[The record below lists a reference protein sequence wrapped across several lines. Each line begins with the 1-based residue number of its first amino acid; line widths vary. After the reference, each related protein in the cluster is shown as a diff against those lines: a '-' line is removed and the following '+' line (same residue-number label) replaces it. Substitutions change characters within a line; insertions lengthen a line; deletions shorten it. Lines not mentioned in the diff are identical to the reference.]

1 MSSTGQEL
9 AKVQPM
15 KIVHTPPMVT
25 CHNCGNRMVAMPGAT
40 TAICADCVA
49 VTTDITKEVVKI
61 GHVLTFCKNC
71 RRLHVGPGDIWM
83 FADRESRELMG
94 VCLRRLGL
102 SRKGL
107 RLTDAAFVWTEPHSL
122 RTKIKVTVRGED
134 SEVLPGVQLEQ
145 TFGVEYIEH
154 FSQCKDCA
162 KSFTAN
168 TWVANV
174 QVRQKHTT
182 HKRTFFAL
190 EQLILKNKAHKNTVS
205 IEESREGIDFLYS
218 QQKHAVTMVEF
229 LTGVVPCR
237 TSKSS
242 ELYSQDSHS
251 AKKLYKFTYSV
262 ELVPIC
268 KEDLLVLPK
277 QTVPKCNSIDR
288 LVLCHRI
295 GHNVK
300 LVSPVTGQTA
310 DLPASVFFKW
320 PFTPVVST
328 KAMVEFLV
336 LDVEH
341 TYERGGG
348 DMGGKFSVVEATVAP
363 ANDVSQTYFVRTH
376 LGAILNAGDSVLG
389 YDLRNTNFNHEQWNS
404 LKEEQIPDI
413 VLVRKVYERS
423 TKPHK
428 KTWKLRRIAP
438 ELEQM
443 DEKSQAYQDFLQEL
457 EEDADLQNDVE
468 MFAEKGEPKPQG
480 ESESEEEYVHVKL
493 DELDVD
499 D

>member
-1 MSSTGQEL
+1 
-9 AKVQPM
+9 M
-15 KIVHTPPMVT
+15 KIVHTPPTVT
-25 CHNCGNRMVAMPGAT
+25 CHNCGNQMVAMPGST
-40 TAICADCVA
+40 TAICRDCVA
-49 VTTDITKEVVKI
+49 VTTDLTKDVPKTGVVL
-61 GHVLTFCKNC
+61 VFCKNC
-71 RRLHVGPGDIWM
+71 KRLHVGPGDIWM

-94 VCLRRLGL
+94 VCLKRLALG
-102 SRKGL
+102 RKNL
-107 RLTDAAFVWTEPHSL
+107 RLVDAGFIWTEPHSM

-134 SEVLPGVQLEQ
+134 SEVLPGVMLEQ
-145 TFGVEYIEH
+145 TVTVEFIEQT
-154 FSQCKDCA
+154 SQCKDCA

-218 QQKHAVTMVEF
+218 QQKHAVTMVDF
-229 LTGVVPCR
+229 LTTVVPCR

-277 QTVPKCNSIDR
+277 QTVPKCNNIDR
-288 LVLCHRI
+288 IVLCHRV

-310 DLPASVFFKW
+310 DLPAAIFFKW
-320 PFTPVVST
+320 PFTPVTSSKT
-328 KAMVEFLV
+328 MVEFVV
-336 LDVEH
+336 LDSDIDYEH
-341 TYERGGG
+341 QKQNVSS
-348 DMGGKFSVVEATVAP
+348 KFAVAEATVAL
-363 ANDVSQTYFVRTH
+363 ANDLSTTFYVRTH
-376 LGAILNAGDSVLG
+376 LGSILNAGDTVLG
-389 YDLRNTNFNHEQWNS
+389 YDLRNANFNHEQWNQ
-404 LKEEQIPDI
+404 LKDDQIPEVI
-413 VLVRKVYERS
+413 LVRKVYERAH
-423 TKPHK
+423 KPHK
-428 KTWKLRRIAP
+428 KSWKLRRLAP

-457 EEDADLQNDVE
+457 EEDEELRQDVD
-468 MFAEKGEPKPQG
+468 MYAEKEASDNKDADD
-480 ESESEEEYVHVKL
+480 EEEEEEEYVKVSL
-493 DELDVD
+493 DDLVID
-499 D
+499 